1 MLTITPTMQFEI
13 MSDDDAKIQLTTKKM
28 NIGQIIVVS
37 YVQKL
42 NDC

>member
-1 MLTITPTMQFEI
+1 MQFEI
-13 MSDDDAKIQLTTKKM
+13 MSDDDAKIQLTTKKI

-42 NDC
+42 NDCWLDE